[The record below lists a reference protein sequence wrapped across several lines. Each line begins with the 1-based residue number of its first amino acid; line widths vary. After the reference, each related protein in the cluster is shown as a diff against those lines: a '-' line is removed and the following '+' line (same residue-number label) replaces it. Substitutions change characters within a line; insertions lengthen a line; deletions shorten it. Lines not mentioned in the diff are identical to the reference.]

1 MLDEQEFQ
9 TAKMIPSVWTK
20 PRTDR
25 RRNERSTGA
34 FPHLNVVEEY
44 DSDLEDY
51 CCRAR
56 AGHPEKTTVPEQ
68 GDCISE
74 DEWTQ
79 IVESMTPEEWAI
91 FISTKES
98 EETATPSFD
107 LPSTEWPSLDHKSL
121 HKEAIIEVGE
131 GLATPLQVDDGFVEI
146 IKADDAESQS
156 WALLSRREDDAGSV
170 VSWRSWSTA
179 PPLTFREALLRS
191 NVPMAD
197 VCKPAGATRNVVSKR
212 PPLEKETLGNND
224 DILYE
229 LRDSA
234 KTMRGG
240 KLQFRVKKDNR

>member
-25 RRNERSTGA
+25 RRNERSTNA
-34 FPHLNVVEEY
+34 FPNLNVVEEY

-51 CCRAR
+51 CYRAR

-68 GDCISE
+68 AGCISE
-74 DEWTQ
+74 DEWAQ

-98 EETATPSFD
+98 EETASPSFD
-107 LPSTEWPSLDHKSL
+107 LLSAEWPSLNDKSL
-121 HKEAIIEVGE
+121 HKETVFELGE
-131 GLATPLQVDDGFVEI
+131 GLMRSLHLDDGFVE

-156 WALLSRREDDAGSV
+156 WALLSKREDDAGSV
-170 VSWRSWSTA
+170 KSWRSWSTA
-179 PPLTFREALLRS
+179 PALTFREALLQS
-191 NVPMAD
+191 NKPMAD
-197 VCKPAGATRNVVSKR
+197 VYRPAVSTRNLVSKR
-212 PPLEKETLGNND
+212 PPLEKETVGNND

-229 LRDSA
+229 LREYA

-240 KLQFRVKKDNR
+240 KLQFRVKKFNR